1 MSHETTPQP
10 RPRASINARRP
21 SIWWTTTY
29 RFCALYLAFSGL
41 RITESKPLLW
51 RRNSS
56 NATVSE
62 AVGCVVLGLQIQG
75 TAGLELQEALSRS
88 EEPLPV
94 IFVTAHRDISSSV
107 HPMKQGAVDVLT
119 NPVWVMSCSKR
130 CSGHSP
136 GAPPSGKRS

>member
-1 MSHETTPQP
+1 
-10 RPRASINARRP
+10 
-21 SIWWTTTY
+21 
-29 RFCALYLAFSGL
+29 
-41 RITESKPLLW
+41 
-51 RRNSS
+51 
-56 NATVSE
+56 
-62 AVGCVVLGLQIQG
+62 VVLGLQIQG

-94 IFVTAHRDISSSV
+94 IFVTAHRGISSSV
-107 HPMKQGAVDVLT
+107 RAMKQGAVDVLS